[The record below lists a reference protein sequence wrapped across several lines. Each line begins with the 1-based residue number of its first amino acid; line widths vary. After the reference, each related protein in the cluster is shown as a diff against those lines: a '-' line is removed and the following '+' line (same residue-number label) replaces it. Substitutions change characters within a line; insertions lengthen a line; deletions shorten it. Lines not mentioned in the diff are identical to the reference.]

1 MKDTL
6 VGLRPVHASLSVSAK
21 ALLRGRRL
29 TPLVLVAGIAL
40 AALLASSPLLA
51 ADTTPATSDSALAE
65 IVVTGV
71 RKSLTD
77 EANAKR
83 DATNFTDSIFAEDVA
98 KFSDSDIAEA
108 LNRAPGVLLTRDA
121 DGSGVQ
127 ISIRGLGPSFTKV
140 LLNGSQIAIASDG
153 TLDQGSAN
161 REVDLDLFP
170 TELFTKFV
178 INKTPTAELLEGG
191 VAGTVNIVNARPFDN
206 PGPHI
211 AVNAQEQYGTSSDHA
226 SPRGALIVSDT
237 WGGFGA
243 LVGLSASE
251 NFVRTDGFESIGWT
265 TPNLS
270 AAQCNV
276 PGCNTKNGLGFSIPA
291 TVPVNAGNGLV
302 AGTPVTAAF
311 LAAQNPNI
319 TLPQLS
325 NALMPRL
332 GRDEYL
338 NGTKDRYSVLASLE
352 YRPLDNLQFYFDSL
366 YGYKENNFNRLD
378 MDWSLRNSNFMIPQN
393 VTVDAN
399 NVVTGGTFD
408 NAQFFLEARPYQE
421 RLSFYNFNPGVVYDI
436 SDKVKVEGQINFNES
451 KFFRT
456 APSFLFNSPLDTGS
470 IVNYTNNESTTV
482 PTISPSA
489 NLNDPNLGWQWN
501 RVNIQNVSRN
511 VDNKGTHW
519 DVTIGDAKANVKAGV
534 AYDDSFR
541 SITALDGSATYQACI
556 INGTAST
563 VNGVSIPCTTGAITN
578 AALAGFL
585 TGGPANNFYH
595 VGAGNPGYTQF
606 ISLNIP
612 KIESAS
618 NFVLYNALAAYSG
631 SSALATP
638 SGTIDEK
645 TGGAYIEVNGTGKFL
660 DHDVAYNAGI
670 RYFDTRQTVS
680 QLVTIS
686 GTNILNQ
693 LSSPYDAFLPSFNVA
708 AHITDSVI
716 FRIAGSRSMTR
727 PNPDSLL
734 PGTTFSD
741 PSAQVAN
748 SGNPNLQPYFSDN
761 ADLGL
766 EWYTGGP
773 GYISANYFYKALT
786 GFTETKQV
794 SEPFSAL
801 GIPLSTLSPTQLG
814 TGITEST
821 IISVNQPVNIDQ
833 ASLKG
838 IELIWVQPLDIVLQ
852 GLGITSNFTHITSRS
867 FSQGVALGNLPGI
880 PGHTYNL
887 GGYYENHNV
896 SVHVTYVYNSKLIAA
911 TAPQNNLP
919 LPLIADARGQLDLSA
934 DYTLPSW
941 GGLVS
946 QVTFGAANI
955 TNAPLRTVFGFE
967 NAPYSVYYPGSFYTL
982 GIRTKF

>member
-1 MKDTL
+1 MRTKIVTGF
-6 VGLRPVHASLSVSAK
+6 VVRGGRLSTW
-21 ALLRGRRL
+21 ALI
-29 TPLVLVAGIAL
+29 AGIAVTTPL
-40 AALLASSPLLA
+40 ATRPLWA
-51 ADTTPATSDSALAE
+51 ADATTAAPDTSLEE

-83 DATNFTDSIFAEDVA
+83 AATNFTDSIFAEDVA

-140 LLNGSQIAIASDG
+140 LLNGSQISIASDG
-153 TLDQGSAN
+153 TLDEGSSN

-178 INKTPTAELLEGG
+178 INKTPMAELLEGG

-206 PGPHI
+206 PGPHM
-211 AVNAQEQYGTSSDHA
+211 AVSAQEAYGTSSDKA

-237 WGGFGA
+237 WSNFGA

-276 PGCNTKNGLGFSIPA
+276 PGCNTTIGKGFTFPT
-291 TVPVNAGNGLV
+291 TVPVNAGSGLV

-325 NALMPRL
+325 DALMPRL

-338 NGTKDRYSVLASLE
+338 NGTKDRYSVLVSLE
-352 YRPLDNLQFYFDSL
+352 YRPSDKLQFYFDSL
-366 YGYKENNFNRLD
+366 YGYKENNFDRLD
-378 MDWSLRNSNFMIPQN
+378 MDWSLRNSNAMIPQN
-393 VTVDAN
+393 LTVDAN

-408 NAQFFLEARPYQE
+408 NAQFFLEDRPYEE

-436 SDKVKVEGQINFNES
+436 NDIVKLEGQVNFNES

-456 APSFLFNSPLDTGS
+456 APSFLFNSPLDSGS
-470 IVNYTNNESTTV
+470 VVTYTNNESTSV
-482 PTISPSA
+482 PTISP
-489 NLNDPNLGWQWN
+489 NLNLANPNLGWTWN
-501 RVNIQNVSRN
+501 RVNIQNINRDT
-511 VDNKGTHW
+511 DNKGTHW
-519 DVTIGDAKANVKAGV
+519 DVTIGDAKVNLKAGL

-541 SITALDGSATYQACI
+541 SITAFDGSSIYQACI
-556 INGTAST
+556 INGTPST
-563 VNGVSIPCTTGAITN
+563 LNGVSIPCTTGAIPN
-578 AALAGFL
+578 SALAGYL
-585 TGGPANNFYH
+585 SAGPAANYYH
-595 VGAGNPGYTQF
+595 IGAGNLGYTQF
-606 ISLNIP
+606 IALNIP
-612 KIESAS
+612 KIEAAS
-618 NFVLYNALAAYSG
+618 NFALYNAIAPYAG

-638 SGTIDEK
+638 SGTVDEK
-645 TGGAYIEVNGTGKFL
+645 TGGAYVELNGTGKFL
-660 DHDVAYNAGI
+660 DHDVGYNAGI

-680 QLVTIS
+680 QLVSIS
-686 GTNILNQ
+686 GTNILNK

-708 AHITDSVI
+708 AHLTDTVI

-748 SGNPNLQPYFSDN
+748 SGNPNLQPYYSDN

-814 TGITEST
+814 TGITENT

-838 IELIWVQPLDIVLQ
+838 IELIWVQPLDFITQ

-887 GGYYENHNV
+887 GGYYENHNI
-896 SVHVTYVYNSKLIAA
+896 SVHVTYVYNSKLIVAA
-911 TAPQNNLP
+911 EPQNNVP
-919 LPLIADARGQLDLSA
+919 LGLIGDARGQLDLSA

-941 GGLVS
+941 GGLQS
-946 QVTFGAANI
+946 QITFGASNI
-955 TNAPLRTVFGFE
+955 TNAPLRTVFGYE

-982 GIRTKF
+982 GLRTKF

>member
-1 MKDTL
+1 MKET
-6 VGLRPVHASLSVSAK
+6 VPTAYLRRLVHA
-21 ALLRGRRL
+21 LRGAS
-29 TPLVLVAGIAL
+29 TPRALVAGIAMAAPL
-40 AALLASSPLLA
+40 ATTPLLA
-51 ADTTPATSDSALAE
+51 ADASTASSDTSLSE
-65 IVVTGV
+65 IVVTGI

-83 DATNFTDSIFAEDVA
+83 DAVNFSDSIFAEDVA
-98 KFSDSDIAEA
+98 KFSDNDIAEA
-108 LNRAPGVLLTRDA
+108 LNRAPGVLLVRDA

-140 LLNGSQIAIASDG
+140 LLNGSQISIASDG
-153 TLDQGSAN
+153 SLDQGSSN

-211 AVNAQEQYGTSSDHA
+211 AVGAQESYGTSSDKA

-237 WGGFGA
+237 WSNFGA

-251 NFVRTDGFESIGWT
+251 AFVRTDGFESIGWT

-270 AAQCNV
+270 AAQCKV
-276 PGCNTKNGLGFSIPA
+276 PGCNTTIGKGFTFPA
-291 TVPVNAGNGLV
+291 TVPVNAGNGLI
-302 AGTPVTAAF
+302 AGTPVNAAF

-319 TLPQLS
+319 SLPQLS

-338 NGTKDRYSVLASLE
+338 NGTKDRYSALASLE
-352 YRPLDNLQFYFDSL
+352 YRPSDNLRFYFDSL

-378 MDWSLRNSNFMIPQN
+378 MDWSLRNSNAMIPQN

-421 RLSFYNFNPGVVYDI
+421 RLSFYNFNPGVVYEI
-436 SDKVKVEGQINFNES
+436 SDKIKLEGQINFNES
-451 KFFRT
+451 KFVRT
-456 APSFLFNSPLDTGS
+456 APSFLFNSPLNSGS
-470 IVNYTNNESTTV
+470 VVNYTNNESTTV
-482 PTISPSA
+482 PTISPNINLA
-489 NLNDPNLGWQWN
+489 NPNLGWLWN
-501 RVNIQNVSRN
+501 RVNIQNVNRDT
-511 VDNKGTHW
+511 DNKGTHW
-519 DVTIGDAKANVKAGV
+519 DLTMGDAKANLKVGV
-534 AYDDSFR
+534 AYDDAFR
-541 SITALDGSATYQACI
+541 GITAFDGSASYQACI
-556 INGTAST
+556 ISGNAST
-563 VNGVSIPCTTGAITN
+563 VNGVSIPCTTGAIPN
-578 AALAGFL
+578 AALAGYL
-585 TGGPANNFYH
+585 YPGPTGNYYH
-595 VGAGNPGYTQF
+595 IGAGHPGYTQF

-612 KIESAS
+612 KIETAS
-618 NFVLYNALAAYSG
+618 NFALYNALAPFAG

-645 TGGAYIEVNGTGKFL
+645 TGGAYVELNGTGQIL
-660 DHDVAYNAGI
+660 DHDVAYNAGV
-670 RYFDTRQTVS
+670 RYFDTRQVVS
-680 QLVTIS
+680 SLVAIN
-686 GTNILNQ
+686 GTNILNKI
-693 LSSPYDAFLPSFNVA
+693 SSPYDAFLPSFNVA
-708 AHITDSVI
+708 AHLTDSVI
-716 FRIAGSRSMTR
+716 FRLAGSRSMTR

-801 GIPLSTLSPTQLG
+801 GIPLSALSPTQLG

-821 IISVNQPVNIDQ
+821 IISVNTPVNIDQ
-833 ASLKG
+833 ASIKG
-838 IELIWVQPLDIVLQ
+838 IELIWVQPLDFLTR
-852 GLGITSNFTHITSRS
+852 GLGVTSNFTHITSKS
-867 FSQGVALGNLPGI
+867 YSQGVALGSLPGI

-911 TAPQNNLP
+911 TAPQNNVP
-919 LPLIADARGQLDLSA
+919 LALIADARGQLDLSA

-941 GGLVS
+941 GGLKS
-946 QVTFGAANI
+946 QITFAATNI
-955 TNAPLRTVFGFE
+955 TNAPIRTVFGYE
-967 NAPYSVYYPGSFYTL
+967 NAPYSVYFPGSYYIL
-982 GIRTKF
+982 GLRTKF